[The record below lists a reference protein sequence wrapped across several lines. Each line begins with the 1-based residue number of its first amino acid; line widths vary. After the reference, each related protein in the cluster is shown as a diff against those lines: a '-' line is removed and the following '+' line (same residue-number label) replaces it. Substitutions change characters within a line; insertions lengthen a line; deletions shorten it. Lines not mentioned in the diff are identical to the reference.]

1 MKRLAFAVAMILGL
15 ALVGC
20 QKAPEKAADN
30 ATANATAKAP
40 EEKVLINGIDGGGFP
55 PYAFVDKEGKTVG
68 FDVEAIEWIGK
79 KMGFKVKH
87 QPVEWSAIIPAL
99 EAKKIDMICSGMSAT
114 AERAQRVNFS
124 DPYYKVTQV
133 LVVKGDSKA
142 TLEQMLTTN
151 KKIGVQR
158 GTVTAKYLEE
168 LSKKPGMKFKLVQYD
183 SSDLSMQDLPVGRI
197 DGSGMD
203 NTIAKEVL
211 KKDKNVKVVGTFDAP
226 AENYGYAVRKD
237 DAELLKKINDGL
249 KLLMADPYWQE
260 LKKKYDID

>member
-1 MKRLAFAVAMILGL
+1 MKRLALAFALVMGL

-30 ATANATAKAP
+30 ATANATSA
-40 EEKVLINGIDGGGFP
+40 EEKTIINGIDGGGFP
-55 PYAFVDKEGKTVG
+55 PYAYVDKEGKTVG

-99 EAKKIDMICSGMSAT
+99 EAKKIDIICSGMSAT
-114 AERAQRVNFS
+114 AERAERVAFS

-133 LVVKGDSKA
+133 LVAKNDNKA

-183 SSDLSMQDLPVGRI
+183 STDLAMQDLPVGRI
-197 DGSGMD
+197 AGSGMD
-203 NTIAKEVL
+203 NTIAKDVL
-211 KKDKNVKVVGTFDAP
+211 KKDKDAKVLGTFDAP
-226 AENYGYAVRKD
+226 AENYGYAMRKD
-237 DAELLKKINDGL
+237 DVELQKKVNEGL

-260 LKKKYDID
+260 LKKKYDVD

>member
-1 MKRLAFAVAMILGL
+1 MKRLAFALALVMGL

-30 ATANATAKAP
+30 ATTNATA
-40 EEKVLINGIDGGGFP
+40 EVKVLINGIDGGGFP

-79 KMGFKVKH
+79 KMGFEVKH

-99 EAKKIDMICSGMSAT
+99 EAKKIDIICSGMSAT

-124 DPYYKVTQV
+124 DPYYQVTQV
-133 LVVKGDSKA
+133 LVVKADNKA

-168 LSKKPGMKFKLVQYD
+168 LSKTPGMKFKLVQYD

-211 KKDKNVKVVGTFDAP
+211 KKVTDVKVAGTFDAAP
-226 AENYGYAVRKD
+226 ENYGYAVRKD

>member
-1 MKRLAFAVAMILGL
+1 MKRLLVAAALVLGL

-20 QKAPEKAADN
+20 QKAPEKAPE
-30 ATANATAKAP
+30 KAAEKP
-40 EEKVLINGIDGGGFP
+40 AVAEEKVLVNGIDGGGFP
-55 PYAFVDKEGKTVG
+55 PYAFVDKEGQTVG
-68 FDVEAIEWIGK
+68 FDVEAVEWIGK

-99 EAKKIDMICSGMSAT
+99 EAKKIDMIASGMSAT

-124 DPYYKVTQV
+124 DPYYQVTQV

-142 TLEQMLTTN
+142 TLEQMLGSN

-158 GTVTAKYLEE
+158 GTATAKYLEA
-168 LSKKPGMKFKLVQYD
+168 LAKKPGMKFKLVQYD
-183 SSDLSMQDLPVGRI
+183 STDLSMQDLPIGRI
-197 DGSGMD
+197 DGSCMD

-237 DAELLKKINDGL
+237 DAELLKKLNDGL
-249 KLLMADPYWQE
+249 KLLMADPYWAE

>member
-1 MKRLAFAVAMILGL
+1 MKRLALVAALVLGL
-15 ALVGC
+15 AMVAC
-20 QKAPEKAADN
+20 QKAPEKAPE
-30 ATANATAKAP
+30 KAAEKP
-40 EEKVLINGIDGGGFP
+40 AAEEKTIINGIDGGGFP

-99 EAKKIDMICSGMSAT
+99 EAKKIDVIASGMSAT

-133 LVVKGDSKA
+133 LVVKADNKL
-142 TLEQMLTTN
+142 TLEQMLTSG
-151 KKIGVQR
+151 KKLGVQR
-158 GTVTAKYLEE
+158 GTVTAKYLED

-183 SSDLSMQDLPVGRI
+183 STDLAMQDLPVGRI

-203 NTIAKEVL
+203 NTIAKDVL
-211 KKDKNVKVVGTFDAP
+211 KKDKNTKVVGTFDAP

-237 DAELLKKINDGL
+237 DAELLKKINEGL
-249 KLLMADPYWQE
+249 KLLMADPHWQE
-260 LKKKYDID
+260 LKKKYDIE

>member
-1 MKRLAFAVAMILGL
+1 MKRLVFAAALVLGL

-30 ATANATAKAP
+30 ATAANATA
-40 EEKVLINGIDGGGFP
+40 EEKTIINGIDGGGFP
-55 PYAFVDKEGKTVG
+55 PYAYVDKEGKTVG

-99 EAKKIDMICSGMSAT
+99 EAKKIDIICSGMSAT
-114 AERAQRVNFS
+114 AERAERVAFS

-133 LVVKGDSKA
+133 LVVKGDSKT
-142 TLEQMLTTN
+142 TLEQMLNTG

-183 SSDLSMQDLPVGRI
+183 STDLAMQDLPVGRI

-226 AENYGYAVRKD
+226 AENYGYAMRKD
-237 DAELLKKINDGL
+237 DVELQKKVNEGL

-260 LKKKYDID
+260 LKKKYDVD

>member
-1 MKRLAFAVAMILGL
+1 MKRLLFAAALVMGL

-20 QKAPEKAADN
+20 QKAPEKAPE
-30 ATANATAKAP
+30 KAAEKP
-40 EEKVLINGIDGGGFP
+40 AAAAEEKVLINGIDGGGFP
-55 PYAFVDKEGKTVG
+55 PYAFVDKSGKTVG

-133 LVVKGDSKA
+133 LVTKADSKA

-168 LSKKPGMKFKLVQYD
+168 LAKKPGMKFKLVQYD
-183 SSDLSMQDLPVGRI
+183 STDLSMQDLPIGRI

-203 NTIAKEVL
+203 STIAKEVL
-211 KKDKNVKVVGTFDAP
+211 KKDAKMKVAGTFDAAP
-226 AENYGYAVRKD
+226 ENYGYAVRKD
-237 DAELLKKINDGL
+237 DAELLKKINEGL
-249 KLLMADPYWQE
+249 KLLMADPYWAE
-260 LKKKYDID
+260 LKKKYDVD

>member
-1 MKRLAFAVAMILGL
+1 MKRLAFAVALVLGL

-30 ATANATAKAP
+30 ATAAKPAA
-40 EEKVLINGIDGGGFP
+40 EEVTIVNGFDGGGFP

-99 EAKKIDMICSGMSAT
+99 EAKKIDIICSGMSAT
-114 AERAQRVNFS
+114 AERAERVAFS

-133 LVVKGDSKA
+133 LVVKGDNKA
-142 TLEQMLTTN
+142 TLQQMLSTG

-168 LSKKPGMKFKLVQYD
+168 LSKKPGMKFTLVQYD
-183 SSDLSMQDLPVGRI
+183 SSDLAMQDLPVGRI
-197 DGSGMD
+197 AGSGMD

-211 KKDKNVKVVGTFDAP
+211 KKDKNAKVVGTFDAP
-226 AENYGYAVRKD
+226 AENYGYAMRKD
-237 DAELLKKINDGL
+237 DVELQKKVNEGL

>member
-1 MKRLAFAVAMILGL
+1 MKRLVLFAVLALGL
-15 ALVGC
+15 AFAGC
-20 QKAPEKAADN
+20 QKAPEKAPEKDA
-30 ATANATAKAP
+30 AKPAAA

-68 FDVEAIEWIGK
+68 FDVEAVEWIGK

-99 EAKKIDMICSGMSAT
+99 EGKKIDMIASGMSAT

-133 LVVKGDSKA
+133 LVVKADNKL
-142 TLEQMLTTN
+142 TLEQMLKSG

-168 LSKKPGMKFKLVQYD
+168 LAKAPGMKFKLVQYD
-183 SSDLSMQDLPVGRI
+183 SSDLSMQDLPIGRI

-211 KKDKNVKVVGTFDAP
+211 KKDKNVKVVGTFDAAP
-226 AENYGYAVRKD
+226 ENYGYAVRKD
-237 DAELLKKINDGL
+237 DAELLKKLNDGL